1 MKIIKLMHGNQLY
14 LFLEGRLDAAAV
26 PDLEQVW
33 HGSLERVA
41 ELIVDLEKLEY
52 LSMAGVGVL
61 LEAQEIMNRQGSMK
75 MIHMN
80 EMIKEI
86 FNTALHLL
94 QTNISS

>member
-14 LFLEGRLDAAAV
+14 LFLEGRLDVAAAS
-26 PDLEQVW
+26 DLEQIW
-33 HGSLERVA
+33 HGGLERVA
-41 ELIVDLEKLEY
+41 ELIIDLEKLEY

-75 MIHMN
+75 MVHMN
-80 EMIKEI
+80 KMIKEI